1 MFAKHSPTWGKSKTL
16 NIAKSSSQSTWFPTS
31 HGPAPAA
38 RTSLAETRHSVQDHE
53 DATFKRLGRNLK
65 GPIRFTATR
74 VIVDAER
81 EEDGWWCTVET
92 KGEATRTTGQ
102 PYDNEYAWLMR
113 WNDEGKIVEVRSYF
127 DTMLSE
133 KVLLGQE

>member
-1 MFAKHSPTWGKSKTL
+1 MDLHRP
-16 NIAKSSSQSTWFPTS
+16 
-31 HGPAPAA
+31 A
-38 RTSLAETRHSVQDHE
+38 RTRWQGRDTASRTTKTQPS
-53 DATFKRLGRNLK
+53 KRLGRNLK